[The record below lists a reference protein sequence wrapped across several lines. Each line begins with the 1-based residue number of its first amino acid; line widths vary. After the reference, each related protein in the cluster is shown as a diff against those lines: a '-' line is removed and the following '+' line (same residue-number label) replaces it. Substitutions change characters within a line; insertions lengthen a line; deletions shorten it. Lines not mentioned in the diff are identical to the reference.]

1 MRTPAAPR
9 LAAVAA
15 ALVLAAGAF
24 TVPVA
29 RLPFAGLY
37 TLFAYRPTAAVL
49 VVVLALATAAFATAA
64 LAVRGSPR
72 WMVALATGAAYVVG
86 RTWWQVAHEHAPSR
100 AGRGIDAITS
110 RVPGAIAT
118 QWGLW
123 VLAAAAL
130 LLLASAVVLASG
142 EARRGR
148 AA

>member
-15 ALVLAAGAF
+15 ALVLAAGTF
-24 TVPVA
+24 TMPVA

-37 TLFAYRPTAAVL
+37 TMFAYRPTAAVL
-49 VVVLALATAAFATAA
+49 LVVLAVATAA
-64 LAVRGSPR
+64 LALRHTPR
-72 WMVALATGAAYVVG
+72 WTVALATGAAYVVG

-110 RVPGAIAT
+110 CVPGAIVT

-130 LLLASAVVLASG
+130 LLLASAVLLASG
-142 EARRGR
+142 EARRGHT
-148 AA
+148 A